1 MPIDG
6 DVLERIGRIE
16 AIISQTVR
24 RDISPLVACAK
35 GSLLEAARSIA
46 EHPAP
51 SVAVITGFFIR
62 HAEPP
67 TAETDGLTG
76 SVHLAAGLKHAG
88 IPARLVTDSP
98 CAGAVRAAAKPVPE
112 SIDVHVVPVSEGAV
126 LDLRNELASMARPV
140 THFVAIERVGPGPDG
155 KPHREHGWDMTEDTA
170 PLHLMFEN
178 AVNGNPWTT
187 IGIGDGGNEM
197 GMGNLPYEVVD
208 KHIPNGAIVAC
219 TTRCDHL
226 LVCGVSSWG
235 GLGLLA
241 AVALLRPDI
250 RDALLFYMTREWDRR
265 ILQSAV
271 YEGPA
276 IDDSRPDRPG
286 KPQMSIDRIPW
297 EQHADLLEEIVAL
310 TRQREEEGLSE

>member
-1 MPIDG
+1 M
-6 DVLERIGRIE
+6 DVESDVTARIGAIE
-16 AIISQTVR
+16 TIITQTVR

-35 GSLLEAARSIA
+35 GSLLAAARSIA
-46 EHPAP
+46 DHPAP
-51 SVAVITGFFIR
+51 CVAVITGFFIR

-88 IPARLVTDSP
+88 IPALIVTDTP
-98 CAGAVRAAAKPVPE
+98 CEGAVRAAARPIPE
-112 SIDVHVVPVSEGAV
+112 DIAVHAVPVSEEAV
-126 LDLRNELASMARPV
+126 LDLRTRLATMARPV

-170 PLHLMFEN
+170 PLHLMFED
-178 AVNGNPWTT
+178 GKDGRPWTT

-197 GMGNLPYEVVD
+197 GMGNLPYEIIGR
-208 KHIPNGAIVAC
+208 HIPNGAVVAC

-226 LVCGVSSWG
+226 MVCGVSSWG

-250 RDALLFYMTREWDRR
+250 KANLLHYMTREWDHR
-265 ILQSAV
+265 ILESAV

-276 IDDSRPDRPG
+276 IDESRPDRPG

-297 EQHADLLEEIVAL
+297 EQHADLLEKIVELA
-310 TRQREEEGLSE
+310 R

>member
-1 MPIDG
+1 M
-6 DVLERIGRIE
+6 DVGNDILTRIGKIE

-24 RDISPLVACAK
+24 RDISPLVACAR
-35 GSLLEAARSIA
+35 GSLLAAAKSIA
-46 EHPAP
+46 EHPEPA
-51 SVAVITGFFIR
+51 VAIITGFFIR

-88 IPARLVTDSP
+88 IPAFLVTDTP
-98 CAGAVRAAAKPVPE
+98 CAGAVQAAARPIPE
-112 SIDVHVVPVSEGAV
+112 NIDVRVVPVSESAV
-126 LDLRNELASMARPV
+126 LDLRKDLVKMARPV

-170 PLHLMFEN
+170 PLHLMFE
-178 AVNGNPWTT
+178 ASKTGNPWTT
-187 IGIGDGGNEM
+187 IGIGDGGNEI
-197 GMGNLPYEVVD
+197 GMGSLPYEVVE
-208 KHIPNGAIVAC
+208 KHIPNGSVVAC
-219 TTRCDHL
+219 TTPCDHL

-250 RDALLFYMTREWDRR
+250 KDALLFYLTRDWDRR
-265 ILQSAV
+265 ILESAV

-276 IDDSRPDRPG
+276 IDDSRPDKPG
-286 KPQMSIDRIPW
+286 RPQMSIDRIPW
-297 EQHADLLEEIVAL
+297 EQHADLLEEIVGL
-310 TRQREEEGLSE
+310 TR